1 MFKDKYL
8 ESESRKLA
16 RLLLEIGAVKLNTE
30 EPFTWASGK
39 KSPIYCDNRLTL
51 SHPSIRDYIK
61 EKLAKLVRQ
70 HYPSIG
76 AIAGVA
82 TAGIPQGVLLA
93 DALELPFLYVRSRP
107 KGHGMENMIEGEVVR
122 DQKVL
127 LVEDLIS
134 TGGSVLRAAAALDLV
149 GLQIEGVVAIFTY
162 DFDDT
167 RKRFNDAEI
176 PIRTLTN
183 YNILVE
189 EAMTRKYISAKALS
203 SLQHWRESPDTWITG

>member
-51 SHPSIRDYIK
+51 SHPFIRDYIK
-61 EKLAKLVRQ
+61 EKLVKLVRQ
-70 HYPSIG
+70 HYPGIE
-76 AIAGVA
+76 AVAGVA

-93 DALELPFLYVRSRP
+93 DALELPFLYVRSSP

-149 GLQIEGVVAIFTY
+149 GLQIEGVVAMFTY

-167 RKRFNDAEI
+167 RKRFYDAEI

-189 EAMTRKYISAKALS
+189 EAIARKYISAKDLS
-203 SLQHWRESPDTWITG
+203 SLQHWRKSPDTWISR